1 MLAHACLSKS
11 CLQGLVTL
19 WLVIKVSFRAQKAT
33 FISCVKSSLGILN
46 VSSLGLGGVI
56 LTKIK
61 QVKLLAP
68 TLFEV
73 TALHFLLVLYMKY
86 LLSICS

>member
-1 MLAHACLSKS
+1 M
-11 CLQGLVTL
+11 
-19 WLVIKVSFRAQKAT
+19 SFRAQKAT
-33 FISCVKSSLGILN
+33 FISCVKSFLGILN
-46 VSSLGLGGVI
+46 VSSFGLGGVN

-73 TALHFLLVLYMKY
+73 TALRFLLKLCPLHEISAVHMRLIDFKIVFCR
-86 LLSICS
+86 SAEKP